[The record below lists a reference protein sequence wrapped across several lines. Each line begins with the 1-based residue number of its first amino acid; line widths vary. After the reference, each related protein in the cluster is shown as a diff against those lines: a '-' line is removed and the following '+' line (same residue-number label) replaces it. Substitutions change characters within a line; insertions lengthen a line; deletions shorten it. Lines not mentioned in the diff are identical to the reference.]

1 MDIRNIRHMSAV
13 TGQRLENAPQAGQVA
28 LLYAGVTMGLHAL
41 VTAIDWILSQQ
52 VNASGGLSNLGTR
65 SVFQA
70 IQTMLPLV
78 LPLITMCLD
87 VGYLAA
93 MLRVARRQF
102 VSPQTLR
109 LGFDRFWVLLRL
121 TVIRGAIFTAI
132 GFGCMYIGISIYL
145 MTPLAQPL
153 KELMIPLLQDQS
165 LLSGGLAIDEATY
178 NQLVSAMTPAL
189 LISGGIFLV
198 GTAPVLFQYRMAEYV
213 VVDKPAG
220 MLIHPSRS
228 QFTDTL
234 ANFVAGYYQKTGQAA
249 AFHPVTR
256 LDRDTFGVV
265 LLGKNSHIHALLSQN
280 PLEKTY
286 EALVYGA
293 PVREEGVIDAP
304 IARRPLPS
312 LLRQVSPE
320 GKPSLT
326 RYRVLSRQEKTAVLA
341 LTPVTGRTHQLR
353 VHCAYMG
360 FPIVG
365 DPQYGSPESQAF
377 SKEMG
382 AATQLL
388 CAKTL
393 RFSHPITKTPMEIV
407 STYTIP

>member
-1 MDIRNIRHMSAV
+1 MQLTHIARRSGRLSSFLREEMEMSA
-13 TGQRLENAPQAGQVA
+13 GLMNRLKWQYKLFVNGVPQHTDYPVAPGDVITVPLEEPEPSYPAQEGS
-28 LLYAGVTMGLHAL
+28 LTILYEDEH
-41 VTAIDWILSQQ
+41 IL
-52 VNASGGLSNLGTR
+52 A
-65 SVFQA
+65 
-70 IQTMLPLV
+70 
-78 LPLITMCLD
+78 
-87 VGYLAA
+87 
-93 MLRVARRQF
+93 
-102 VSPQTLR
+102 
-109 LGFDRFWVLLRL
+109 
-121 TVIRGAIFTAI
+121 
-132 GFGCMYIGISIYL
+132 
-145 MTPLAQPL
+145 
-153 KELMIPLLQDQS
+153 
-165 LLSGGLAIDEATY
+165 
-178 NQLVSAMTPAL
+178 
-189 LISGGIFLV
+189 
-198 GTAPVLFQYRMAEYV
+198 
-213 VVDKPAG
+213 VDKPAG

-265 LLGKNSHIHALLSQN
+265 LLGKNSHTHALLSQN

-293 PVREEGVIDAP
+293 PTQAEGVIDAP

-382 AATQLL
+382 TATQLL

-393 RFSHPITKTPMEIV
+393 RFSHPITKTPMEIT

>member
-1 MDIRNIRHMSAV
+1 MQLTHIARRSGRLSSFLREEMEMSA
-13 TGQRLENAPQAGQVA
+13 GLMNRLKWQDKLFVNGVPRHTDYPVAPGDVITVPLEEPEPQYPAQEGS
-28 LLYAGVTMGLHAL
+28 LTILYEDEH
-41 VTAIDWILSQQ
+41 IL
-52 VNASGGLSNLGTR
+52 A
-65 SVFQA
+65 
-70 IQTMLPLV
+70 
-78 LPLITMCLD
+78 
-87 VGYLAA
+87 
-93 MLRVARRQF
+93 
-102 VSPQTLR
+102 
-109 LGFDRFWVLLRL
+109 
-121 TVIRGAIFTAI
+121 
-132 GFGCMYIGISIYL
+132 
-145 MTPLAQPL
+145 
-153 KELMIPLLQDQS
+153 
-165 LLSGGLAIDEATY
+165 
-178 NQLVSAMTPAL
+178 
-189 LISGGIFLV
+189 
-198 GTAPVLFQYRMAEYV
+198 
-213 VVDKPAG
+213 VDKPAG

-265 LLGKNSHIHALLSQN
+265 LLGKNSHTHALLSQN

-293 PVREEGVIDAP
+293 PTQAEGVIDAP

-382 AATQLL
+382 AAIQLL

>member
-1 MDIRNIRHMSAV
+1 MQLTHIARRSGRLSSFLREEMEMSA
-13 TGQRLENAPQAGQVA
+13 GLMNRLKWQDKLYVSGVPQHTDYPVAPGDVITVPLEDPEPQYPAQEGS
-28 LLYAGVTMGLHAL
+28 LTILYEDEH
-41 VTAIDWILSQQ
+41 IL
-52 VNASGGLSNLGTR
+52 A
-65 SVFQA
+65 
-70 IQTMLPLV
+70 
-78 LPLITMCLD
+78 
-87 VGYLAA
+87 
-93 MLRVARRQF
+93 
-102 VSPQTLR
+102 
-109 LGFDRFWVLLRL
+109 
-121 TVIRGAIFTAI
+121 
-132 GFGCMYIGISIYL
+132 
-145 MTPLAQPL
+145 
-153 KELMIPLLQDQS
+153 
-165 LLSGGLAIDEATY
+165 
-178 NQLVSAMTPAL
+178 
-189 LISGGIFLV
+189 
-198 GTAPVLFQYRMAEYV
+198 
-213 VVDKPAG
+213 VDKPAG

-265 LLGKNSHIHALLSQN
+265 LLGKNSHTHALLSQN

-293 PVREEGVIDAP
+293 PTQAEGVIDAP

-393 RFSHPITKTPMEIV
+393 RFSHPITKTPMEIT